1 MASDK
6 SVSSAKGISRREM
19 VRSLATAM
27 GAGMA
32 LPGIAEAHPVH
43 QLLRSERTLEAAA
56 GTAAAANWPPV
67 FFDPHQN
74 ETFTVLAERII
85 PGSSGAQ
92 VNRFVDLLL
101 SVDSLESQKQFMNS
115 LSAFDAYSIQKY
127 GKPFTGLSED
137 QQNEAL
143 TLASTTQ
150 PAREMTL
157 RRRVGLVTPVKSKE
171 TDTPLSLRD
180 HFENLKQW
188 VSGAYFSSE
197 EGMKSMGWTGQVMW
211 PSFPGC
217 QHPGGH
223 Q

>member
-1 MASDK
+1 MATNK
-6 SVSSAKGISRREM
+6 RAVSASGISRREM

-27 GAGMA
+27 TAGLA

-43 QLLRSERTLEAAA
+43 QHLRSERTLEAAA
-56 GTAAAANWPPV
+56 GTAGAAHWTPV

-74 ETFTVLAERII
+74 ETFTIIAERII
-85 PGSSGAQ
+85 PGSTSAQ

-101 SVDSLESQKQFMNS
+101 SVDALESQKQFVNS

-127 GKPFTGLSED
+127 GKPFAGLSED

-143 TLASTTQ
+143 TVASTTA

-157 RRRVGLVTPVKSKE
+157 RRRVGLITPVKSKE
-171 TDTPLSLRD
+171 TDTPLSFRD

-223 Q
+223 